1 LTRKRF
7 TFTSES
13 VTEGH
18 PDKVCD
24 QIADAVLDCLLDQ
37 DPNSRVAVET
47 LVTTGTCLVAGEVTT
62 KGYCP
67 VEHLVRETVREI
79 GYTRAKHGFDCETI
93 GVLTAIHEQSP
104 EIAQGVD
111 IGGAGDQ
118 GMMIGYASNET
129 PEYMPMPI
137 MLAHKLCRRLANVR
151 KTHQLDYLRPD
162 GKSQVTVRY
171 EDDKPVE
178 VVKVLLAAQHRPDVS
193 QDQLRGDLI
202 EAVVLPVIP
211 DELRTDGLADNV
223 FVNRTG
229 SFSTGGPQ
237 ADSGLTGRKIIV
249 DTYGGWARH
258 GGGAFS
264 GKDPTKVDRSAAYM
278 MRYLAKNIVAAG
290 LADRCEVHIAYAI
303 GEVEPFSFDTFCFGT
318 NKIPEEQITE
328 LVVDNFDLSPK
339 GIIEY
344 LDLQRPIYRATAA
357 YGHFGRDEPDF
368 TWERLDAVDLLR
380 EKAGL

>member
-1 LTRKRF
+1 LTRKNF

-18 PDKVCD
+18 PDKICD
-24 QIADAVLDCLLDQ
+24 QISDAVLDYLLAE

-47 LVTTGTCLVAGEVTT
+47 LVTTGTCLVAGEITT
-62 KGYCP
+62 MGYCP
-67 VEHLVRETVREI
+67 VEHVVRETVREI
-79 GYTRAKHGFDCETI
+79 GYTRAKYGFDCETI

-137 MLAHKLCRRLANVR
+137 MLAHKLCRALANVR
-151 KTHQLDYLRPD
+151 KTDELDYLRPD

-171 EDDKPVE
+171 EDDKPTE
-178 VVKVLLAAQHRPDVS
+178 VVKILLAAQHRPDVS
-193 QDQLRGDLI
+193 QKQLRGDLI

-211 DELRTDGLADNV
+211 DELRADGLADNV

-264 GKDPTKVDRSAAYM
+264 GKDPTKVDRSATYM

-290 LADRCEVHIAYAI
+290 LAERCEVHIAYAI

-318 NKIPEEQITE
+318 NKIPEEQINE
-328 LVVDNFDLSPK
+328 LVRDNFDLSPK
-339 GIIEY
+339 GIIKH
-344 LDLQRPIYRATAA
+344 LDLQRPIYKATAA

>member
-1 LTRKRF
+1 MTRKSF

-18 PDKVCD
+18 PDKICD
-24 QIADAVLDCLLDQ
+24 QISDAVLDYLLAE

-62 KGYCP
+62 TGYCP
-67 VEHLVRETVREI
+67 VEHVVRETVREI

-111 IGGAGDQ
+111 VGGAGDQ
-118 GMMIGYASNET
+118 GMMIGYAINET

-137 MLAHKLCRRLANVR
+137 MLAHKLCRQLAKVR
-151 KTHQLDYLRPD
+151 KTDELDYLRPD

-171 EDDKPVE
+171 ENSKPVE
-178 VVKVLLAAQHRPDVS
+178 VVKILLAAQHRPGINE
-193 QDQLRGDLI
+193 DQLRSDLI

-211 DELRTDGLADNV
+211 DELRTDGLADRV

-229 SFSTGGPQ
+229 SFCTGGPQ

-290 LADRCEVHIAYAI
+290 LAERCEVHIAYAI
-303 GEVEPFSFDTFCFGT
+303 GEVSPFSFDTFCFGT
-318 NKIPEEQITE
+318 NKIPEERINE
-328 LVVDNFDLSPK
+328 IVIDSFDLSPR
-339 GIIEY
+339 GIIKH
-344 LDLQRPIYRATAA
+344 LDLRRPIYKATAA
-357 YGHFGRDEPDF
+357 YGHFGRNEPDF

>member
-1 LTRKRF
+1 LTRKSF

-24 QIADAVLDCLLDQ
+24 QISDAVLDYLLNE

-62 KGYCP
+62 MGYCP
-67 VEHLVRETVREI
+67 VEHVVRETVREI

-151 KTHQLDYLRPD
+151 KTDQLDYLRPD

-193 QDQLRGDLI
+193 QEQLRGDLI
-202 EAVVLPVIP
+202 ETVVLPVIP
-211 DELRTDGLADNV
+211 DELRADGLANNV

-264 GKDPTKVDRSAAYM
+264 GKDPTKVDRSATYM

-290 LADRCEVHIAYAI
+290 LAERCEVHIAYAI

-318 NKIPEEQITE
+318 NKIPEERITA

-344 LDLQRPIYRATAA
+344 LDLQRPIYKQTAA
-357 YGHFGRDEPDF
+357 YGHFGRNEPDF
-368 TWERLDAVDLLR
+368 TWERLDAVDLLQ

>member
-1 LTRKRF
+1 MTRKSF

-24 QIADAVLDCLLDQ
+24 QISDAVLDYLLDE

-62 KGYCP
+62 TGYCP
-67 VEHLVRETVREI
+67 VEHVVRETVRDI

-137 MLAHKLCRRLANVR
+137 MLAHKLCRRLAKVR
-151 KTHQLDYLRPD
+151 KTDQLDYLRPD

-178 VVKVLLAAQHRPDVS
+178 VVKVLLAAQHRPDVG

-211 DELRTDGLADNV
+211 DELRADGLADDV

-264 GKDPTKVDRSAAYM
+264 GKDPTKVDRSASYM

-303 GEVEPFSFDTFCFGT
+303 GEVEPFSFDTFCFDT
-318 NKIPEEQITE
+318 NKIPEERIRE
-328 LVVDNFDLSPK
+328 LVVENFDLSPK

-344 LDLQRPIYRATAA
+344 LDLQRPIYKATAA

-368 TWERLDAVDLLR
+368 TWERVDAVDRLR
-380 EKAGL
+380 EKAAL

>member
-1 LTRKRF
+1 MTRKSF

-24 QIADAVLDCLLDQ
+24 QISDAVLDYLLAE

-62 KGYCP
+62 TGYCP
-67 VEHLVRETVREI
+67 VEHVVRETVGEI

-137 MLAHKLCRRLANVR
+137 MLAHKLCRRLAKVR
-151 KTHQLDYLRPD
+151 KTDQLGYLRPD

-171 EDDKPVE
+171 EDGKPTE
-178 VVKVLLAAQHRPDVS
+178 VVKVLLAAQHRPDVG
-193 QDQLRGDLI
+193 QEQLRGDLI

-211 DELRTDGLADNV
+211 DELRADGLADNV

-290 LADRCEVHIAYAI
+290 LAERCEVHIAYAI

-318 NKIPEEQITE
+318 NKIPEEQVTE

-339 GIIEY
+339 GIIEH
-344 LDLQRPIYRATAA
+344 LDLQRPIYKATAA
-357 YGHFGRDEPDF
+357 YGHFGRNEPDF

>member
-1 LTRKRF
+1 MTRKNF

-18 PDKVCD
+18 PDKICD
-24 QIADAVLDCLLDQ
+24 QISDAVLDYLLAEDA
-37 DPNSRVAVET
+37 NSRVAVET

-62 KGYCP
+62 TGYCP
-67 VEHLVRETVREI
+67 VEHVVRETVREI

-118 GMMIGYASNET
+118 GMMIGYASSET

-137 MLAHKLCRRLANVR
+137 MLAHKLCRRLAKVR
-151 KTHQLDYLRPD
+151 KTDQLDYLRPD

-171 EDDKPVE
+171 EDGKPTE
-178 VVKVLLAAQHRPDVS
+178 VVKILVAAQHRPDIG

-211 DELRTDGLADNV
+211 DELRADGLADNV

-264 GKDPTKVDRSAAYM
+264 GKDPTKVDRSASYM

-290 LADRCEVHIAYAI
+290 LAERCEVHIAYAI

-339 GIIEY
+339 GIIEH

>member
-1 LTRKRF
+1 LTRKSF

-24 QIADAVLDCLLDQ
+24 QISDAVLDYLLAEDA
-37 DPNSRVAVET
+37 NSRVAVET
-47 LVTTGTCLVAGEVTT
+47 LVTTGTCLVAGEITT
-62 KGYCP
+62 EGYCP
-67 VEHLVRETVREI
+67 VEHVVRETVREI

-118 GMMIGYASNET
+118 GMMMGYASNET

-137 MLAHKLCRRLANVR
+137 MLAHKLCRQLAKVR
-151 KTHQLDYLRPD
+151 KTDQLDYLRPD

-171 EDDKPVE
+171 EDGKPVE
-178 VVKVLLAAQHRPDVS
+178 VAKVLLAAQHRPGIS
-193 QDQLRGDLI
+193 QDQLRSDLI

-211 DELRTDGLADNV
+211 DELRADGLADNV

-229 SFSTGGPQ
+229 SFCTGGPQ

-264 GKDPTKVDRSAAYM
+264 GKDPTKVDRSASYM

-290 LADRCEVHIAYAI
+290 LAERCEVHIAYAI
-303 GEVEPFSFDTFCFGT
+303 GELEPFGFDTFCFGT
-318 NKIPEEQITE
+318 NKIPEEQIKE
-328 LVVDNFDLSPK
+328 IVADNFDLSPQR
-339 GIIEY
+339 IINY
-344 LDLQRPIYRATAA
+344 LDLQRPIYKATAA
-357 YGHFGRDEPDF
+357 YGHFGRNEPDF

>member
-1 LTRKRF
+1 LTRKSF

-18 PDKVCD
+18 PDKICD
-24 QIADAVLDCLLDQ
+24 QISDAVLDYLLAE

-62 KGYCP
+62 TGYCP
-67 VEHLVRETVREI
+67 VEHVVRETVREI

-111 IGGAGDQ
+111 VGGAGDQ
-118 GMMIGYASNET
+118 GMMIGYAINET

-137 MLAHKLCRRLANVR
+137 MLAHKLCRQLAKVR
-151 KTHQLDYLRPD
+151 KTDELDYLRPD

-171 EDDKPVE
+171 ENSKPVE
-178 VVKVLLAAQHRPDVS
+178 VVKILLAAQHRPGINE
-193 QDQLRGDLI
+193 DQLRSDLI

-211 DELRTDGLADNV
+211 DELRTDGLADCV

-229 SFSTGGPQ
+229 SFCTGGPQ

-290 LADRCEVHIAYAI
+290 LAERCEVHIAYAI
-303 GEVEPFSFDTFCFGT
+303 GEVSPFSFDTFCFGT
-318 NKIPEEQITE
+318 NKIPEERINE
-328 LVVDNFDLSPK
+328 IVIDSFDLSPR
-339 GIIEY
+339 GIIKY
-344 LDLQRPIYRATAA
+344 LDLRRPIYKATAA
-357 YGHFGRDEPDF
+357 YGHFGRNEPDF

>member
-1 LTRKRF
+1 MTRNSF

-24 QIADAVLDCLLDQ
+24 QISDAILDYLLVE

-47 LVTTGTCLVAGEVTT
+47 LVTTGTCLVTGEVTT
-62 KGYCP
+62 EGYCP
-67 VEHLVRETVREI
+67 VEHVVRETVREI

-137 MLAHKLCRRLANVR
+137 ILAHKLCQGLAKVR
-151 KTHQLDYLRPD
+151 KTKQLNYLRPD

-178 VVKVLLAAQHRPDVS
+178 VVKVLLAAQHRPDVG

-211 DELRTDGLADNV
+211 DELRADGLADNV

-318 NKIPEEQITE
+318 NKIPEERIRE
-328 LVVDNFDLSPK
+328 LVVENFDLSPK

-344 LDLQRPIYRATAA
+344 LDLQRPIYKATAA

>member
-1 LTRKRF
+1 MTRKSF

-18 PDKVCD
+18 PDKICD
-24 QIADAVLDCLLDQ
+24 QISDAVLDYLLAE

-62 KGYCP
+62 TGYCP
-67 VEHLVRETVREI
+67 VEHVVRETVREI

-111 IGGAGDQ
+111 VGGAGDQ
-118 GMMIGYASNET
+118 GMMIGYAINET

-137 MLAHKLCRRLANVR
+137 MLAHKLCRQLAKVR
-151 KTHQLDYLRPD
+151 KTDELDYLRPD

-171 EDDKPVE
+171 ENSKPVE
-178 VVKVLLAAQHRPDVS
+178 VVKILLAAQHRPGINE
-193 QDQLRGDLI
+193 DQLRSDLI

-211 DELRTDGLADNV
+211 DELRTDGLADCV

-229 SFSTGGPQ
+229 SFCTGGPQ

-290 LADRCEVHIAYAI
+290 LAERCEVHIAYAI
-303 GEVEPFSFDTFCFGT
+303 GEVSPFSFDTFCFGT
-318 NKIPEEQITE
+318 NKIPEERINE
-328 LVVDNFDLSPK
+328 IVIDSFDLSPR
-339 GIIEY
+339 GIIKH
-344 LDLQRPIYRATAA
+344 LDLRRPIYKATAA
-357 YGHFGRDEPDF
+357 YGHFGRNEPDF